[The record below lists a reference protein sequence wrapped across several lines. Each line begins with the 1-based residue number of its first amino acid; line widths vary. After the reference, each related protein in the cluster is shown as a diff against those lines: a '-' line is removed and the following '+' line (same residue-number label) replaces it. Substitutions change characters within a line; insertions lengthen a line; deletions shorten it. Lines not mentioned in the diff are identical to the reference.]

1 MPPYIEVCVPLLNTS
16 TGLQRLRFF
25 SVLLV
30 FALLTLTDAC
40 SVFFEFGAS
49 LHGSFGRLAG
59 LDTSH
64 TCVGFL
70 RMPSGFLMHRAF

>member
-1 MPPYIEVCVPLLNTS
+1 MPSYIEVCVSLLNTS

-40 SVFFEFGAS
+40 SVFLEFGAS
-49 LHGSFGRLAG
+49 SHGSFGRLAD

-70 RMPSGFLMHRAF
+70 HIRSGFLMHRAF